1 MKNEWEVISM
11 IQGYLNQTAT
21 WHKVIG
27 QNEYSEPIFADPVTI
42 IVRWEGK
49 RRLVR
54 DNEGREVVS
63 EARVFCIEPVK
74 PGDVLRYDDRDWPVI
89 AVSTVPGLDGKESHR
104 EVAV

>member
-1 MKNEWEVISM
+1 M
-11 IQGYLNQTAT
+11 ITGYLNQTAI
-21 WHKVIG
+21 WHYTTG
-27 QNEYSEPIFADPVTI
+27 QMNEYGEPSTSSKTI
-42 IVRWEGK
+42 KVRWEGK

-74 PGDVLRYDDRDWPVI
+74 PGDILKYEDRDWPVI
-89 AVSTVPGLDGKESHR
+89 SVSIVPGLDGSENHR

>member
-1 MKNEWEVISM
+1 M
-11 IQGYLNQTAT
+11 IEGYLNQRVVWKRKT
-21 WHKVIG
+21 G
-27 QNEYSEPIFADPVTI
+27 QNEYGEPVTKKKTI
-42 IVRWEGK
+42 KVRWEGK

-74 PGDVLRYDDRDWPVI
+74 PGDILKYEDRDWPVI
-89 AVSTVPGLDGKESHR
+89 SVSIVPGLDGSENHR

>member
-1 MKNEWEVISM
+1 M
-11 IQGYLNQTAT
+11 IKGYLNQTAT
-21 WHKVIG
+21 WHYVTG
-27 QNEYSEPIFADPVTI
+27 LNEYGEPSTSSKSIK
-42 IVRWEGK
+42 VRWEGK

-74 PGDVLRYDDRDWPVI
+74 PGDKLEYAGREWPVI

-104 EVAV
+104 ECAV

>member
-1 MKNEWEVISM
+1 M
-11 IQGYLNQTAT
+11 IEGYLNQRAVWKRKT
-21 WHKVIG
+21 G
-27 QNEYSEPIFADPVTI
+27 SNEYGEPVTKQKTI
-42 IVRWEGK
+42 NVRWEGK

-63 EARVFCIEPVK
+63 EARVFCVEPVQ
-74 PGDVLRYDDRDWPVI
+74 PGDILEHGGREWPVI